1 LRDDWLLAAVAIA
14 HALQHHVDA
23 AADAKGVARSGPRIG
38 HGGGTERE
46 PKSQLMEVVLMP
58 PQPALDA

>member
-23 AADAKGVARSGPRIG
+23 AADAKGVA
-38 HGGGTERE
+38 
-46 PKSQLMEVVLMP
+46 
-58 PQPALDA
+58 